1 MEKIT
6 STSSM
11 NQGKKR
17 RRQLLRSL
25 TPEGT
30 VPLSSP
36 GNIAPFKDAIAVE
49 LVPTPKHHQVVSVTD
64 IDLVVANDADLML
77 PRRPRYC
84 TCLTIHWPG
93 IINGSSNID
102 NS

>member
-1 MEKIT
+1 MT
-6 STSSM
+6 SMTM

-17 RRQLLRSL
+17 LRQLVRSL

-49 LVPTPKHHQVVSVTD
+49 LVPTPKHHHVVSVTD
-64 IDLVVANDADLML
+64 IELVVANHTDLSL
-77 PRRPRYC
+77 LRRARHC

-93 IINGSSNID
+93 IINSSSNVD